1 MNSTVTE
8 NTKSVLDRLIQDL
21 RDLIE
26 SLQTPQMNEDSPMK
40 GQSPKMNL
48 TVYAVPQMHGDSPV
62 KGQSPETKRATTLE
76 EVRKVLVAKAREG
89 KNDAVRK
96 LLEHFHA
103 ASLPEVDP
111 ADYADLLELGR
122 KL

>member
-1 MNSTVTE
+1 MNFTVTE
-8 NTKSVLDRLIQDL
+8 NTISALDRLQKDL

-26 SLQTPQMNEDSPMK
+26 SLAVEK
-40 GQSPKMNL
+40 AEPKQDL
-48 TVYAVPQMHGDSPV
+48 TVYAVPQTHTEEPKPV
-62 KGQSPETKRATTLE
+62 TTLE

-89 KNDAVRK
+89 KNEAIRE

-103 ASLPEVDP
+103 ASLTEVDP